1 MQEQKLLLQKVPLAH
16 WQQKDLGGS
25 ELPQPS
31 KAPGK
36 PSQIL
41 LLGKDSLD

>member
-1 MQEQKLLLQKVPLAH
+1 MQEQKLLLQKVPPH

-31 KAPGK
+31 KGPGRL
-36 PSQIL
+36 SQIL